1 MPKISAELF
10 PSSALS
16 DKLSI
21 AAAEMDLELA
31 LTNGTAGEGNG
42 EETCLLKT
50 EVFVE
55 AIGQITSRSLSLKSR
70 IESLESD
77 LRQST
82 HGRDEEAGI
91 LRVRL
96 AKATQSVH
104 SS

>member
-1 MPKISAELF
+1 MPKISTVLF
-10 PSSALS
+10 PSLALS
-16 DKLSI
+16 DKLRI
-21 AAAEMDLELA
+21 AAAELDLELA
-31 LTNGTAGEGNG
+31 MTNGTAGEDNG
-42 EETCLLKT
+42 EERCLLKT

-55 AIGQITSRSLSLKSR
+55 AIGQIASRSLSLKSR

-77 LRQST
+77 LKQST
-82 HGRDEEAGI
+82 QGRDEEAGI